1 MVEKQYADTV
11 LLNARV
17 LTMEPANPEAWFVAV
32 KGDKII
38 GAGDAEDARQFKGP
52 HTREV
57 DCQGM
62 ALIPGFNDAHCH
74 LLALASSLRGV
85 DCRPDK
91 VRSIPHVVKAISRHA
106 GSSQQG
112 EWIRA
117 FGYDEFYLVEKR
129 HPTRRDLDVAAPF
142 HPVRLDHRTGH
153 AAVLNSIALDL
164 LRISRDTAD
173 PIDGVIERDA
183 ATGEPTGVLFEMGDY
198 IGRAVRA
205 HRTYPEGNRI
215 DGDAFLEGI
224 RRVDRLLLS
233 KGITSVQDAG
243 PGNDYDRWQTLHK
256 LTEEGALRPRV
267 TMMAGASHLQSFLD
281 AGLIPGSGDDG
292 LRLGAV
298 KIMLTLTTGLLRP
311 HREEL
316 EHLVLMAHGRG
327 YQLAIHA
334 VEQEAVEAAVDVLVK
349 AQTVLPSPD
358 TRHRIEH
365 CSECPP
371 GLVEKL
377 KNSRALVVTQ
387 PSFIYHN
394 GQKYLSEVEE
404 GLQPDL
410 YPVWALMEAGIPVA
424 ACSDAPVT
432 QPDPILGIYSAVTR
446 KTRDGSTVSL
456 PQSIT
461 VGDALKMHT
470 INGAHA
476 SFEEGKKGS
485 IAAGK
490 LADLALLD
498 GDPTALELEAIKEIE
513 VMMTMVGGEVVWQG

>member
-17 LTMEPANPEAWFVAV
+17 LTMEPGNPEAWFVAV

-183 ATGEPTGVLFEMGDY
+183 GDR
-198 IGRAVRA
+198 GA
-205 HRTYPEGNRI
+205 HR
-215 DGDAFLEGI
+215 
-224 RRVDRLLLS
+224 
-233 KGITSVQDAG
+233 
-243 PGNDYDRWQTLHK
+243 
-256 LTEEGALRPRV
+256 RP
-267 TMMAGASHLQSFLD
+267 L
-281 AGLIPGSGDDG
+281 
-292 LRLGAV
+292 
-298 KIMLTLTTGLLRP
+298 
-311 HREEL
+311 
-316 EHLVLMAHGRG
+316 
-327 YQLAIHA
+327 
-334 VEQEAVEAAVDVLVK
+334 
-349 AQTVLPSPD
+349 
-358 TRHRIEH
+358 
-365 CSECPP
+365 
-371 GLVEKL
+371 
-377 KNSRALVVTQ
+377 
-387 PSFIYHN
+387 
-394 GQKYLSEVEE
+394 
-404 GLQPDL
+404 
-410 YPVWALMEAGIPVA
+410 
-424 ACSDAPVT
+424 
-432 QPDPILGIYSAVTR
+432 
-446 KTRDGSTVSL
+446 
-456 PQSIT
+456 
-461 VGDALKMHT
+461 
-470 INGAHA
+470 
-476 SFEEGKKGS
+476 
-485 IAAGK
+485 
-490 LADLALLD
+490 
-498 GDPTALELEAIKEIE
+498 
-513 VMMTMVGGEVVWQG
+513 